1 MPQLVALANRPDVQQ
16 SVAQARAVAD
26 QVIAHPALRRYGSDI
41 ALESSLRGAR
51 ASAALMGVDVDLEF
65 LRSGHLRLDH
75 PGRPLAQAALRVA
88 QEIPLLENTWRRSP
102 VQALARLHVVAAAD
116 LADSLGSD
124 RIGRPRSD
132 DDFDPQDLIDLLV
145 VPPADIA
152 PLLMDLNSL
161 LLNDSSTSA
170 LVVAAWTHGELMRI
184 QPFGTRDGLVA
195 RAAERLVLRTRGFDP
210 RGLIVTEAGHLSA
223 GRASYQEQLQG
234 FATGDLAAMA
244 DWVEHCARAVRTG
257 AATIEV
263 VCNQLTE

>member
-1 MPQLVALANRPDVQQ
+1 MRCWPTRQ
-16 SVAQARAVAD
+16 SGTQTD
-26 QVIAHPALRRYGSDI
+26 
-41 ALESSLRGAR
+41 
-51 ASAALMGVDVDLEF
+51 
-65 LRSGHLRLDH
+65 RL
-75 PGRPLAQAALRVA
+75 PGQR
-88 QEIPLLENTWRRSP
+88 
-102 VQALARLHVVAAAD
+102 
-116 LADSLGSD
+116 
-124 RIGRPRSD
+124 RPRSD

-195 RAAERLVLRTRGFDP
+195 RAAERLVLRSRGFDP
-210 RGLIVTEAGHLSA
+210 RGLIVTA

-263 VCNQLTE
+263 VCNQLAE